1 MYVVP
6 FFFHEIKIW
15 RLFRQTVRRIEVVN
29 IFHFSILNSC
39 TLTYLRD
46 VLSPFHENSFENAVN
61 FISYLLA
68 YRHVFVFLRKLL
80 PRSYFP
86 LIIWRMFSRN
96 GKYGIFSHTWR
107 TFKAH
112 WPSWNSILRQQVY
125 KYLLNGYP
133 HTFWRKIINNYWP
146 QFNKLLAVR
155 TKQKWQRFKSCYF
168 SFVKHIF

>member
-96 GKYGIFSHTWR
+96 GKCRIFQQCIRLLRPIDLHEIQFCGSKFTNTYTKWVPPHLL
-107 TFKAH
+107 KKL
-112 WPSWNSILRQQVY
+112 SIIIGLSST
-125 KYLLNGYP
+125 N
-133 HTFWRKIINNYWP
+133 FW
-146 QFNKLLAVR
+146 Q
-155 TKQKWQRFKSCYF
+155 
-168 SFVKHIF
+168 

>member
-1 MYVVP
+1 MVVGSFLRGGEINRTIFLTLIWLYSKHLSSKKKNQNCLVKCVFPFLPNSISDMMYVVP

-46 VLSPFHENSFENAVN
+46 ALSPFHENSFENAVN

-96 GKYGIFSHTWR
+96 GK
-107 TFKAH
+107 
-112 WPSWNSILRQQVY
+112 
-125 KYLLNGYP
+125 
-133 HTFWRKIINNYWP
+133 
-146 QFNKLLAVR
+146 
-155 TKQKWQRFKSCYF
+155 
-168 SFVKHIF
+168 